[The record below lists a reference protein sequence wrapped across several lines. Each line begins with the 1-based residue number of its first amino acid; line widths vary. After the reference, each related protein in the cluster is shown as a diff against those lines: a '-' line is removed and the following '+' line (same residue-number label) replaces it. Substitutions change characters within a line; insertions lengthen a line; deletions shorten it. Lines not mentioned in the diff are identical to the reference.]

1 MIDGEIPSGE
11 ELTLNVT
18 VFPVP
23 GESIID
29 NNEATYQVVNR

>member
-1 MIDGEIPSGE
+1 VIEGEIPSGE
-11 ELTLNVT
+11 ELTLTVT

-29 NNEATYQVVNR
+29 NNELTYQVIFE